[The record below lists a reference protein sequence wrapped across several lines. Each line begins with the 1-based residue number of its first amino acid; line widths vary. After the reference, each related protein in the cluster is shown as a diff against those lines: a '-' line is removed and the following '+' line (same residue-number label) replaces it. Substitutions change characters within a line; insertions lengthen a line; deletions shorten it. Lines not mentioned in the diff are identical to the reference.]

1 MANDYYEITCVDTHN
16 FDVNL
21 FAVTDTQ
28 RICNLYDIRQ
38 EDYALSKCR
47 KGVLKFL
54 LKNRFSFRFVRTR
67 IQ

>member
-47 KGVLKFL
+47 KGVLKF
-54 LKNRFSFRFVRTR
+54 
-67 IQ
+67 